1 LEELTLVKDLDK
13 FYNSLKIIDKTM
25 TKYEDEDGN
34 YSVLPTSALLVGVDY
49 NEFEADK
56 YKVAVFEGAISKDF
70 ETEIKKVKRPVP
82 KFEITKNPA
91 DKYTITEKEVA
102 VRPVWFVVNT
112 LGIKKAF
119 NNKEEALNKAKEI
132 NKVIIET
139 LQH

>member
-1 LEELTLVKDLDK
+1 MVKDLDK
-13 FYNSLKIIDKTM
+13 FYNSLKILDKTM
-25 TKYEDEDGN
+25 SIYEDEDGN

-49 NEFEADK
+49 NEFETEK
-56 YKVAVFEGAISKDF
+56 YKIAVFEGSIPKDF
-70 ETEIKKVKRPVP
+70 ETEIKKVKKPVP

-102 VRPVWFVVNT
+102 VKPVWFVVNT

-119 NNKEEALNKAKEI
+119 NNKEDALNKAKEI
-132 NKVIIET
+132 NEVIIET

>member
-1 LEELTLVKDLDK
+1 MVKDLDK
-13 FYNSLKIIDKTM
+13 FYNSLKILDKTM
-25 TKYEDEDGN
+25 SIYEDEDGN

-56 YKVAVFEGAISKDF
+56 YKVAVFEGSIPKDF
-70 ETEIKKVKRPVP
+70 ETEIKKVKKPVP
-82 KFEITKNPA
+82 KIEITKNPA
-91 DKYTITEKEVA
+91 DKYTITEKEVV

-132 NKVIIET
+132 NEVIIET

>member
-1 LEELTLVKDLDK
+1 MVKDLEK
-13 FYNSLKIIDKTM
+13 FYNSLTIIDKTM
-25 TKYEDEDGN
+25 SIYEDEDGN

-56 YKVAVFEGAISKDF
+56 YKVAVFEGSIPKDF
-70 ETEIKKVKRPVP
+70 KTEVKKVNKPVP

-119 NNKEEALNKAKEI
+119 DNKEEALKKAKEI